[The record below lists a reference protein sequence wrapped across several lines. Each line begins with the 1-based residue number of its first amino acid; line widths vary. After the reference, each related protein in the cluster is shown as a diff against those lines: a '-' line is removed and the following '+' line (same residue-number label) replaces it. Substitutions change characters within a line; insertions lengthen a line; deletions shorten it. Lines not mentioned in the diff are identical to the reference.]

1 MLSMFSEK
9 NYCFTIK
16 NFLEMKKLEKN
27 AKVVSLISYIS
38 LWGEKVDSADYN
50 NPRIT
55 EVRPAIV
62 SEDGKYTDLRT
73 GEVIERT
80 PSMLEWLL
88 FPGNVVEYPD
98 GKLFLISRLADKE
111 RTRVIFAEDEGNWRY
126 SPTSMVKIEAF
137 KREVKKEN
145 LY

>member
-1 MLSMFSEK
+1 
-9 NYCFTIK
+9 
-16 NFLEMKKLEKN
+16 MKKLEKN

-38 LWGEKVDSADYN
+38 RWGEKVNYADYN

-80 PSMLEWLL
+80 PSMQEWVLY
-88 FPGNVVEYPD
+88 PGYVLEYPD
-98 GKLFLISRLADKE
+98 GKLFLISRLVDKE
-111 RTRVIFAEDEGNWRY
+111 RTRVIFPEDEGNWHY
-126 SPTSMVKIEAF
+126 SPTSMIKIKVF
-137 KREVKKEN
+137 KRELKIED